1 MTPRTATCQASMP
14 FTISWSLVTHVHWV
28 NDATQPSHP
37 LSPLTLLLLSS
48 IIPSIRVLS
57 NESFLFASGNENTEA
72 SVSVLVLP
80 MDIQGWF
87 ILWLIG
93 LTSLQFNR
101 LSRSSPAPQFKS
113 INPLIFSFPYGP
125 TFKSIHDYCKNYAF
139 EYMHLCQQSNVSAF

>member
-1 MTPRTATCQASMP
+1 MDCNMP
-14 FTISWSLVTHVHWV
+14 GFHALHYFLKFGQTHVHWV
-28 NDATQPSHP
+28 NDATQLSHP

-72 SVSVLVLP
+72 SASALVLP

-93 LTSLQFNR
+93 LTSLQFKR

-125 TFKSIHDYCKNYAF
+125 TFTSIHDYCKNYAF